1 MSPPTPPMPDQMP
14 DQMVD
19 HIVYA
24 APDLE
29 AAVADLEARLGV
41 GASYGGSHPGAG
53 SHNALLGLGGGAY
66 LEIIAPDPDQ
76 PDPAGRSRPFGLDDL
91 TAPRLAGWAAKATG
105 LDTRVALARLGG
117 FDPGLARTMRRLR
130 PDGVELVWT
139 LTSAGP
145 ALGGLVPFLI
155 DWDETPHPTATAPGG
170 CRLTALA
177 GRHPR
182 PAEVEAALA
191 ALGLTLPVEEGAV
204 ALVATLDTPNGVVRL
219 T

>member
-1 MSPPTPPMPDQMP
+1 MSPPAPPTPDQLV
-14 DQMVD
+14 DHIVD

-24 APDLE
+24 APDLD
-29 AAVADLEARLGV
+29 AAVDDLEARLGV
-41 GASYGGSHPGAG
+41 RASYGGSHPGAG
-53 SHNALLGLGGGAY
+53 SHNALLALGDGVY
-66 LEIIAPDPDQ
+66 LEIIAPDPGQ
-76 PDPAGRSRPFGLDDL
+76 PDPIGRRRPFGLDDL
-91 TAPRLAGWAAKATG
+91 AAPRLASWAAKATD
-105 LDTRVALARLGG
+105 LHTRVAVARLGG
-117 FDPGLARTMRRLR
+117 FDPGLPRTMRRLR

-155 DWDETPHPTATAPGG
+155 DWGEAPHPAATAPGG
-170 CRLTALA
+170 CRLTALS

-191 ALGLTLPVEEGAV
+191 ALDLALPVEAGAV

>member
-14 DQMVD
+14 DRMVD

-24 APDLE
+24 APDLD

-91 TAPRLAGWAAKATG
+91 TAPRLVGWAAKATG
-105 LDTRVALARLGG
+105 LHTRVAVARLGG

-145 ALGGLVPFLI
+145 GLGGLVPFLI

-191 ALGLTLPVEEGAV
+191 ALGLTLPVEEGPV